1 VGVQHAEFKPL
12 SVNISGATWRGLA
25 RSALPLRADDLRR
38 TGAALMHTPV
48 DLPAA
53 LLPAR

>member
-12 SVNISGATWRGLA
+12 SVNISGTTLRGLA
-25 RSALPLRADDLRR
+25 RSVLPLRADDLRR
-38 TGAALMHTPV
+38 TGAALMQTPA